1 MKITARVTK
10 SLHQDHGLCYLLLL
24 NFFLLHIRCTLLWQN
39 KKFQLY
45 ILKDYSSVGIGFN
58 MPHAAFNI
66 HHVSLNML
74 SFNHYCFTQDLNE
87 VNGSNI

>member
-45 ILKDYSSVGIGFN
+45 ILKDYSSFN

-87 VNGSNI
+87 VNGSYI